1 MRKRS
6 LEPAWR
12 AALAL
17 TALLAV
23 AMALYVQFVER
34 KSSQEADR
42 TSAARLEEELAAS
55 RVRVET
61 LEKLRAEPAQESSPE
76 QPGDQPLPDTV
87 LRRGE
92 SAGSAL
98 QQVLDSRDAQQAA
111 LVRLQESLD
120 ALERRMEQS
129 DRALRR
135 DLEELR
141 AGVRREQ
148 DASGK
153 VQSLLL
159 VALIP
164 LLLHLLTSL
173 RPRRDRERD
182 EE

>member
-1 MRKRS
+1 MRKPS
-6 LEPAWR
+6 LERAGT

-17 TALLAV
+17 IAFLAV
-23 AMALYVQFVER
+23 ALALYIQLIER
-34 KSSQEADR
+34 RSRQDADR

-55 RVRVET
+55 RARVEA
-61 LEKLRAEPAQESSPE
+61 LEKLRAEPTQEVSPG
-76 QPGDQPLPDTV
+76 QPGDQLLPNTV

-92 SAGSAL
+92 SGGGAL
-98 QQVLDSRDAQQAA
+98 HQVLDPRDAQQAA

-120 ALERRMEQS
+120 ALERRTAQS

-148 DASGK
+148 EASGK

-173 RPRRDRERD
+173 RSRRGGRRD